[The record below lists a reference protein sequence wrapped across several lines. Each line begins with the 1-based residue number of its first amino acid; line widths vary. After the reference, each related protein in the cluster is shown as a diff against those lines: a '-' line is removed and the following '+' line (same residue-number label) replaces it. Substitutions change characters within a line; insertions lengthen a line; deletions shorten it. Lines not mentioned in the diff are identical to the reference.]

1 MGSEAARLSLKA
13 FGKQDTYLLSKDP
26 EQTFFNYQKIKQ
38 HSEFRKFHRSKDVLN
53 PGQIVGWPFSQTVK
67 VELDPRSM
75 GDLLTNLY
83 LKIELPAK
91 ETANV
96 NYTTPLGRGFLKSIA
111 MYVDD
116 ILVEEITDDWQMI
129 HESLYLDPQ
138 SKKGNLVLLNM
149 SESVTPGIKLSD
161 ATMAPSNRFIVP
173 LPFFFCRKYGKTE
186 MREEIEDRQYF
197 PTCAIHKQKI
207 QFELTFHPQTW
218 WQGVESGHSSGTPT
232 TISVNNFQLITE
244 QVKLSDE
251 ERLYLVDANHE
262 ILVNVVKKHT
272 SFTTAPESDTTFKV
286 NLEPK
291 SKVKTFHWFF
301 RDKLYT
307 TQTQSSHRYVT
318 YVRSRA
324 AAYQWTT
331 GGQGEGMNPTLGS
344 TMETRNTPIMKKA
357 RFFLNGESFPNTLM
371 ESHEHYKYAVPY
383 KFGLGVTDD
392 QTNIYTQSFALHPL
406 LEQSTGTLD
415 FANLNADR
423 TLIEFEINK
432 FLPNAGQGEE
442 GAPGLDQPFSGEF
455 ELHMY
460 YLEMQKLDFSRGF
473 MTFAGTP
480 PPIAVTPVE
489 PEPER
494 TEPTDVG
501 VQAY

>member
-1 MGSEAARLSLKA
+1 
-13 FGKQDTYLLSKDP
+13 
-26 EQTFFNYQKIKQ
+26 
-38 HSEFRKFHRSKDVLN
+38 
-53 PGQIVGWPFSQTVK
+53 
-67 VELDPRSM
+67 
-75 GDLLTNLY
+75 
-83 LKIELPAK
+83 
-91 ETANV
+91 
-96 NYTTPLGRGFLKSIA
+96 
-111 MYVDD
+111 
-116 ILVEEITDDWQMI
+116 
-129 HESLYLDPQ
+129 
-138 SKKGNLVLLNM
+138 
-149 SESVTPGIKLSD
+149 
-161 ATMAPSNRFIVP
+161 
-173 LPFFFCRKYGKTE
+173 
-186 MREEIEDRQYF
+186 
-197 PTCAIHKQKI
+197 
-207 QFELTFHPQTW
+207 
-218 WQGVESGHSSGTPT
+218 
-232 TISVNNFQLITE
+232 
-244 QVKLSDE
+244 
-251 ERLYLVDANHE
+251 
-262 ILVNVVKKHT
+262 
-272 SFTTAPESDTTFKV
+272 
-286 NLEPK
+286 
-291 SKVKTFHWFF
+291 
-301 RDKLYT
+301 
-307 TQTQSSHRYVT
+307 
-318 YVRSRA
+318 
-324 AAYQWTT
+324 
-331 GGQGEGMNPTLGS
+331 MNPTLGS

-480 PPIAVTPVE
+480 PPIVVTPVEPE

>member
-1 MGSEAARLSLKA
+1 
-13 FGKQDTYLLSKDP
+13 
-26 EQTFFNYQKIKQ
+26 
-38 HSEFRKFHRSKDVLN
+38 
-53 PGQIVGWPFSQTVK
+53 
-67 VELDPRSM
+67 
-75 GDLLTNLY
+75 
-83 LKIELPAK
+83 
-91 ETANV
+91 
-96 NYTTPLGRGFLKSIA
+96 
-111 MYVDD
+111 
-116 ILVEEITDDWQMI
+116 MI

-186 MREEIEDRQYF
+186 MREEVEDRQYF
-197 PTCAIHKQKI
+197 PLCAIHKQKI

-218 WQGVESGHSSGTPT
+218 WQGAENAHTPT

-324 AAYQWTT
+324 AAYQWTV
-331 GGQGEGMNPTLGS
+331 GDQGEGMNPTLGS

-423 TLIEFEINK
+423 TLIEFEINT
-432 FLPNAGQGEE
+432 FLPNAGQSEE

-480 PPIAVTPVE
+480 PPIVVTPVE

-494 TEPTDVG
+494 TDPTDVG